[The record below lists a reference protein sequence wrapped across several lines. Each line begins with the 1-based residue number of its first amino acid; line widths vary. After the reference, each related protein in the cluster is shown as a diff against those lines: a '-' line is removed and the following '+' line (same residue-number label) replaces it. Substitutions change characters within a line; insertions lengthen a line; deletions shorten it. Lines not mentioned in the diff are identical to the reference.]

1 MTKAALVLAEAIPAV
16 ALAAFDDVVK
26 TMDKGETSDVPNGA
40 EVSNVVE
47 LIQPTSPEVVHPTSI
62 EDGLRSEA
70 TDDTR
75 APQEVAKVVGPTFT
89 QQLSA
94 GAFLIGKAIGSTVKA
109 IDNGILWVG
118 NLVRNAAAGSVSLI
132 AEGACGVIH
141 GIAYAYAF
149 SKVVAEVG
157 AKRGQRAGGK
167 YFHTTK

>member
-47 LIQPTSPEVVHPTSI
+47 LIQPTSPEVVHPT
-62 EDGLRSEA
+62 
-70 TDDTR
+70 DDTR
-75 APQEVAKVVGPTFT
+75 APQKVVGPTVT

-118 NLVRNAAAGSVSLI
+118 NLVRNAAAGSLSLI

-141 GIAYAYAF
+141 GVAYAYAF

-167 YFHTTK
+167 FFHTTK

>member
-1 MTKAALVLAEAIPAV
+1 MTKAALALAEAIPAV

-47 LIQPTSPEVVHPTSI
+47 LIQPTSPEVVHP
-62 EDGLRSEA
+62 

-132 AEGACGVIH
+132 AEGVCNVVH
-141 GIAYAYAF
+141 TLAYAYAF
-149 SKVVAEVG
+149 LRVVAEVG
-157 AKRGQRAGGK
+157 AKRGSRAGGK
-167 YFHTTK
+167 FFHTTK

>member
-26 TMDKGETSDVPNGA
+26 TMDKGETSPVPNVD

-47 LIQPTSPEVVHPTSI
+47 LIQPTAPEVVAPV
-62 EDGLRSEA
+62 GNA

-118 NLVRNAAAGSVSLI
+118 NLVRNAAAGSLSLI

-141 GIAYAYAF
+141 GVAYAYAF

-167 YFHTTK
+167 FFHTTK

>member
-1 MTKAALVLAEAIPAV
+1 MTKAALVLAEALPAV

-26 TMDKGETSDVPNGA
+26 TMDKGETSPVPNVD

-47 LIQPTSPEVVHPTSI
+47 LIQPTAPEVVVPV
-62 EDGLRSEA
+62 GNA

-75 APQEVAKVVGPTFT
+75 SPQKVVGPTVT

-118 NLVRNAAAGSVSLI
+118 NLVRNAAAGSVSII

-157 AKRGQRAGGK
+157 HKRGQRAGGK
-167 YFHTTK
+167 YFHATK